1 MPFRNTT
8 RAWPVF
14 GFFLALLLAG
24 MTHAA
29 DMRLEVIDL
38 HHRPAAEVIPII
50 KPFLAQ
56 GAVVRDAGGY
66 QLIIRTT
73 PENLAQ
79 IRQILQKVDTA
90 PRRLLISVRQ
100 TSGGTDAS
108 SGAEGQVHLQP
119 GDSHARVKVYSTDNR
134 DTGDVTQRIQVLEGN
149 AAFIAVGQSV
159 PVGERN
165 VYVGPGGTNVQESVR
180 YRDVTTGF
188 YVYPRVNGD
197 QVILRISPQKQ
208 NLSPEGGGRIDVQ
221 AADTT
226 VSGRLGQW
234 IDLGGTSGVTEQQGA
249 AITYRTRERD
259 TRFGGIQVKVEE
271 IKN

>member
-1 MPFRNTT
+1 MKTCAYAFTLL
-8 RAWPVF
+8 A
-14 GFFLALLLAG
+14 ALLLA
-24 MTHAA
+24 TLAQA
-29 DMRLEVIDL
+29 DTSRLEIIDL

-50 KPFLAQ
+50 QPFLAK

-100 TSGGTDAS
+100 ASATAGTSGGADAD
-108 SGAEGQVHLQP
+108 VHLQP
-119 GDSHARVKVYSTDNR
+119 GDSRARVKVYSTGSR
-134 DTGDVTQRIQVLEGN
+134 DQDDVTQRIQVLEGN
-149 AAFIAVGQSV
+149 AAFIQTGQSV

-165 VYVGPGGTNVQESVR
+165 VYRGPGGTTVQDSVH

-197 QVILRISPQKQ
+197 RVILRISPQKQ
-208 NLSPEGGGRIDVQ
+208 NVSPEGGGRIDVQ
-221 AADTT
+221 AAETT

-234 IDLGGTSGVTEQQGA
+234 INLGGTSGSSEEQSSG
-249 AITYRTRERD
+249 ITYRTGERNA
-259 TRFGGIQVKVEE
+259 RYGSIQVKVEE
-271 IKN
+271 IKD

>member
-1 MPFRNTT
+1 MKTFTFAFT
-8 RAWPVF
+8 LLA
-14 GFFLALLLAG
+14 ALLLA
-24 MTHAA
+24 TLAHA
-29 DMRLEVIDL
+29 DTMKLEVIDL

-50 KPFLAQ
+50 QPFLAK

-100 TSGGTDAS
+100 ASAAAGTAGGADAD
-108 SGAEGQVHLQP
+108 VHLRP
-119 GDSHARVKVYSTDNR
+119 GDSQARVKVYGTGSR
-134 DTGDVTQRIQVLEGN
+134 DQGDVTQRIQVLEGN
-149 AAFIAVGQSV
+149 AAFIHTGQSV

-165 VYVGPGGTNVQESVR
+165 VFHGSGGTTIQDSVR

-197 QVILRISPQKQ
+197 RVILRISPQKQ

-221 AADTT
+221 TAETT

-234 IDLGGTSGVTEQQGA
+234 IDLGGTSGVSETQGSG
-249 AITYRTRERD
+249 ITYRTAERD
-259 TRFGGIQVKVEE
+259 SRYGSIQVKVEE
-271 IKN
+271 IKD